1 MAVASGDR
9 WAHLQAD
16 CYTVELS
23 LFSWLLL
30 DAVVQLCV
38 ASRPSPVHRI
48 PLTELDSLPTP
59 NALSPEGKPDA
70 SPHALV
76 FIQVCFFF
84 LFIINSKPWGSVSG
98 PSVIE
103 VLGPTC
109 LSAHFL
115 SSAHL
120 PVINEFLCHNICKMV
135 FPLEQLII
143 HKVSPFLLCI
153 CNPKEEEEKEEGG
166 HIGQKLGISSLL
178 PAKELAWVWTQ
189 QKAWRAYPS
198 KRAGHRHP
206 D

>member
-1 MAVASGDR
+1 MLVCTYAMESRFPDVWTLTGEYMAVASGDR

-76 FIQVCFFF
+76 FIQKKMKKRKKEATLDRSWVFHLFF
-84 LFIINSKPWGSVSG
+84 LLRSWHGSGLNRRHGGLIPAREQATDTLTDSQG
-98 PSVIE
+98 RKEPGSA
-103 VLGPTC
+103 
-109 LSAHFL
+109 LS
-115 SSAHL
+115 
-120 PVINEFLCHNICKMV
+120 
-135 FPLEQLII
+135 
-143 HKVSPFLLCI
+143 
-153 CNPKEEEEKEEGG
+153 
-166 HIGQKLGISSLL
+166 
-178 PAKELAWVWTQ
+178 
-189 QKAWRAYPS
+189 
-198 KRAGHRHP
+198 
-206 D
+206 